1 MQALI
6 QQDLNV
12 ELDHGGLVVETIIA
26 SFDPSLRGRM
36 RDPEIK
42 WAYPAFVVSEP
53 IETYLLA
60 KVLNSKSTRFAPGDI
75 VHGLLPIQKYTR
87 INMEVATALEKID
100 NSYTLDLKLFV
111 GPLGMP
117 GLTAYSS
124 LYGIGKPKKGETI
137 FISSAAGAVGQ
148 VVGQLAKREGLRVI
162 GSVGG
167 QAKLDFILG
176 ELGFDAGFVYQETG
190 TSEQLKKLAPEGLDI
205 YYDNVGGEQLEA
217 ALYNMKIRGRI
228 GKTILSYRSTE
239 GVCLLGVVA
248 SGMMSQYSKS
258 REDQYNVRSLME
270 IVTSR
275 LTIQGFVWN
284 DPDMGPKYASE
295 HQKNLQEWL
304 HEGSI
309 KASIDVTDGI
319 DQGGKGL
326 VRMLTGKN
334 FGKAVL
340 IF

>member
-1 MQALI
+1 
-6 QQDLNV
+6 
-12 ELDHGGLVVETIIA
+12 
-26 SFDPSLRGRM
+26 
-36 RDPEIK
+36 
-42 WAYPAFVVSEP
+42 VSEP

-60 KVLNSKSTRFAPGDI
+60 KVLTSKSTRFAPGDI

-100 NSYTLDLKLFV
+100 NRYDLDLKLFV

-228 GKTILSYRSTE
+228 
-239 GVCLLGVVA
+239 VA

-270 IVTSR
+270 IVTSK